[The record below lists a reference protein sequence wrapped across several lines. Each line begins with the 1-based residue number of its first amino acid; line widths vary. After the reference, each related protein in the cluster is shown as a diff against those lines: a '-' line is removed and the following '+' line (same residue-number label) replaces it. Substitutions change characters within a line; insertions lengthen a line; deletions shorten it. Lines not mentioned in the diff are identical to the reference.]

1 MKKLSDYTKAD
12 LQRVAAGMVQ
22 KPKPI
27 YKPSA
32 NIVRLKALVAKML
45 AKKPKDHKANAVAP
59 IVKAPEPI
67 ENKPAIVSSRLK
79 FIKNWVATMAV
90 GREDLKAITQTELQ
104 ALTDAE
110 LNLLK
115 RQIDAA
121 QRQRAYDKNV
131 GNK

>member
-45 AKKPKDHKANAVAP
+45 AKKPIPKATAVAP
-59 IVKAPEPI
+59 IVKAPGPI
-67 ENKPAIVSSRLK
+67 EKKAAIVSSRLK

-90 GREDLKAITQTELQ
+90 GREDLKAITQNELQ

-110 LNLLK
+110 LDLLK

-121 QRQRAYDKNV
+121 QRQRTYDRTR
-131 GNK
+131 GAQ